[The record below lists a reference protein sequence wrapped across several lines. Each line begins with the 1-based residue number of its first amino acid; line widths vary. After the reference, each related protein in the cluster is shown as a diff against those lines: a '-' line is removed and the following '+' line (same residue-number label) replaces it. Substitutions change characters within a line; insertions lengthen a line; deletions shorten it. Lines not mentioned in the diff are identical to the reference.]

1 MQTILEHVVSQG
13 LGRKAGSK
21 LFKVAGK
28 TGTAQIADQYG
39 GYHSGIT
46 RYWLSFAG
54 YFPADNP
61 LYTCIVCIKKSGL
74 PASGGGMSGVVFHH
88 IAEGVMARHL
98 KMSVQDAH
106 DENSVIIPDV
116 KLGNPKDANLVLG
129 RLGVDKRVE
138 QSQPQYGMDVTPD
151 VTGMGAR
158 DAVYMLES
166 RGLKVKLQGRGKVK
180 RQSYP
185 AGKQVMKGSECVLT
199 LE

>member
-13 LGRKAGSK
+13 LGKKAGSP

-28 TGTAQIADQYG
+28 TGTAQVADQHG
-39 GYHSGIT
+39 SYHSGIT

-54 YFPADNP
+54 FFPADDP
-61 LYTCIVCIKKSGL
+61 LYSCIVCIKKTGL

-88 IAEGVMARHL
+88 IAEGVMARKL
-98 KMSVQDAH
+98 NLSIDDAH
-106 DENSVIIPDV
+106 DEQSVVIPDV
-116 KLGNPKDANLVLG
+116 KIGNSQEANQVLYQLGI
-129 RLGVDKRVE
+129 DKRTSNGTKY
-138 QSQPQYGMDVTPD
+138 QQDITPD

-158 DAVYMLES
+158 DAVYQLER
-166 RGLKVKLQGRGKVK
+166 RGLKVKVHGRGKVK

-185 AGKQVMKGSECVLT
+185 AGKQISKGSECILT